1 MLRPPWRCP
10 RETPCAAGVV
20 TGVISFLTAVRVP
33 GVNVKHSTQNQQH
46 VRRSSEKT
54 PSPRGGGRVGTS
66 RSPATPYPPQ
76 RQLLPGA
83 RPPPPS
89 PRCPGPPPEP
99 EDRELRPAHA
109 CHPHH
114 ACSNSGLGPG
124 PGHHSGRWAPAD
136 RAPVPS
142 PRPGDTRA
150 PRRDPLG
157 PLPPQTAGE
166 RGPPLLCKMI
176 SLQNGKPH
184 TVPPCWRSAPLLGA
198 VSVPEHGGRQPGPRR
213 ESQRLTG
220 RKLNQ
225 RERLVSAPGSTCWF
239 GPLLKAGNVHC
250 LNLHFFSTL

>member
-1 MLRPPWRCP
+1 MRGRCGNWGNFIPHSGSCP
-10 RETPCAAGVV
+10 RSKREAFYP
-20 TGVISFLTAVRVP
+20 
-33 GVNVKHSTQNQQH
+33 KST
-46 VRRSSEKT
+46 
-54 PSPRGGGRVGTS
+54 
-66 RSPATPYPPQ
+66 
-76 RQLLPGA
+76 A
-83 RPPPPS
+83 RPSEFREDAESTRGRPSGNVAVACHPLPPTASAASRGAAAPPS

-198 VSVPEHGGRQPGPRR
+198 VSVPEHGGRQPGRPR

-220 RKLNQ
+220 PKLNQ
-225 RERLVSAPGSTCWF
+225 REWLVSAPGSTCWF

>member
-1 MLRPPWRCP
+1 MRGRCGNWGNFIPHSGSCP
-10 RETPCAAGVV
+10 RSKREAFYP
-20 TGVISFLTAVRVP
+20 
-33 GVNVKHSTQNQQH
+33 KST
-46 VRRSSEKT
+46 
-54 PSPRGGGRVGTS
+54 
-66 RSPATPYPPQ
+66 
-76 RQLLPGA
+76 A
-83 RPPPPS
+83 RPSEFREDAESTRGRPS
-89 PRCPGPPPEP
+89 GNV
-99 EDRELRPAHA
+99 AVA
-109 CHPHH
+109 CHPLSPT
-114 ACSNSGLGPG
+114 ASAASRGAAAPPLAKVPWSTSRARGPRAEASTRVSPPPRVFQLRAG
-124 PGHHSGRWAPAD
+124 TRAGHHSGRWAPAD